1 MVDGRF
7 TDFRWKSGAWDLE
20 SDAFKKDGKTN
31 WDLVSIMSPCNAFV
45 PTSARSGD
53 ALQWPQWCGHAIWLV
68 LKCMCT

>member
-31 WDLVSIMSPCNAFV
+31 WDLVSILSPCDAPGPV
-45 PTSARSGD
+45 QGSSGSAN
-53 ALQWPQWCGHAIWLV
+53 
-68 LKCMCT
+68 

>member
-31 WDLVSIMSPCNAFV
+31 WDLVSIMSPRVPASRSSGNA
-45 PTSARSGD
+45 
-53 ALQWPQWCGHAIWLV
+53 LLWPHQCGHAIWLV
-68 LKCMCT
+68 LKCTCM